1 MDKDVHEL
9 KVNKMKSVNK
19 RIECMIG
26 PQDDHKKGRL
36 VAIGDVNEEQNVF
49 FGTLAIPDI
58 RKLRRWV
65 RKHEGK
71 TTKFVHAEITDMI

>member
-1 MDKDVHEL
+1 M
-9 KVNKMKSVNK
+9 MKKVNK

-26 PQDDHKKGRL
+26 PLDDSKNNRL
-36 VAIGDVNEEQNVF
+36 VAISDIDEEQNVF
-49 FGTLAIPDI
+49 FGALTIPDI

-71 TTKFVHAEITDMI
+71 TTKFVHAEITDMV